1 MAYIAKKTTVD
12 GVKPIG
18 SSLFGLCST
27 ASSTAVKSVTMS
39 DFNVLVSGVTIHVYF
54 TYGNTASAPM
64 LKVGS
69 TSAVAIKRNG
79 QANGKWSSGSV
90 VSFTYDGSHW
100 IQNDADES
108 GVTYTLSKSGSTITL
123 TGSDG
128 STQSVT
134 DSNTEYGL
142 DLYNG
147 RLSLVEGGGSS
158 EVIIHDDDTR
168 YGLSFVNGVLS
179 LVENGSEDQVT
190 IPDENT
196 TYILSMSGDVL
207 SLTDSN
213 GHSDDIIIPTG
224 TDTTYT
230 LTISGHTLTL
240 TPSDGTP
247 QSVTIPDE
255 DSMPHLTLDATTIDN
270 TDGNFT
276 FSGSGAPWAGT
287 DWVGFQIGDSADK
300 FQVVRSGNNLLFR
313 YDDLNGQG
321 WSSWFTLQNQITAG
335 TGLSMSGDTINHSN
349 SVTALTTASLR
360 KVKYDAQGHITGSSA
375 VTKSDIIDL
384 GVHDIYFKTH
394 SVNNI
399 NIAAGAYKNVS
410 MAGLIDGYTLAGIV
424 AISKTGSNNGYVV
437 ISAFYYNSPANDI
450 FVHLVNTNSSAVTI
464 GLNVRAI
471 YYK

>member
-27 ASSTAVKSVTMS
+27 ASDAVEKVVQFA

-54 TYGNTASAPM
+54 THGNTASNPT

-69 TSAVAIKRNG
+69 TSAVGIRRNG
-79 QANGKWSSGSV
+79 IAIGKWSDGSV
-90 VSFTYDGSHW
+90 VSFTYNGTYW
-100 IQNDADES
+100 IQNDADE
-108 GVTYTLSKSGSTITL
+108 
-123 TGSDG
+123 
-128 STQSVT
+128 
-134 DSNTEYGL
+134 
-142 DLYNG
+142 
-147 RLSLVEGGGSS
+147 GG
-158 EVIIHDDDTR
+158 
-168 YGLSFVNGVLS
+168 
-179 LVENGSEDQVT
+179 
-190 IPDENT
+190 
-196 TYILSMSGDVL
+196 
-207 SLTDSN
+207 
-213 GHSDDIIIPTG
+213 
-224 TDTTYT
+224 TTYT
-230 LTISGHTLTL
+230 MSVNGHTLTL
-240 TPSDGTP
+240 TPAVGTP
-247 QSVTIPDE
+247 QSVTLPDDDTTYGLSIQDHTISLVAGGTNLSVTVPDA

-300 FQVVRSGNNLLFR
+300 FQVTRTNNNLLFR
-313 YDDLNGQG
+313 YDDMNGQG
-321 WSSWFTLQNQITAG
+321 WSQWFTLQNAITAG
-335 TGLSMSGDTINHSN
+335 TGLTFSGDTLNHSN

-384 GVHDIYFKTH
+384 GVHDLYFKTYTE
-394 SVNNI
+394 SNI
-399 NIAAGAYKNVS
+399 TINAGAYKSVS
-410 MAGLIDGYTLAGIV
+410 LGGLVDGYTLAGIV

-450 FVHLVNTNSSAVTI
+450 FVHLVNTHSSAVTI
-464 GLNVRAI
+464 SLNVRGI